1 MKITILIPVFN
12 EKNYILKVL
21 EKVNKQK
28 ENFDLEIVVVDDC
41 SSDGTVKILKR

>member
-21 EKVNKQK
+21 EKVNFQK
-28 ENFDLEIVVVDDC
+28 KNMI
-41 SSDGTVKILKR
+41 